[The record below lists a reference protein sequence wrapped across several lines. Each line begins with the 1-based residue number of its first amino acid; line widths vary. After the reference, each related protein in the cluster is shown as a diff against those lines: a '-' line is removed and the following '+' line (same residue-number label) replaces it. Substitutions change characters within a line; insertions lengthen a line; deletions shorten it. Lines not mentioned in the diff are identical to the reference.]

1 MTTWSR
7 DSLRTALLQTES
19 LFYCN
24 LNSISIFQA
33 VLERLLPQAGM
44 LTVMVNTLSDARVF
58 LGNRLLSHLL
68 LSQRWGTQ
76 DFQANVNLQKLCKCL
91 RPSTQGYSVS
101 KMWFCRHIGFRTAAV
116 ICGVHAIGFFFPP
129 RTSWKSWSWWCV
141 ARCSRWP
148 AYKTVSCSRVSLWLP
163 QAQVW
168 APGQYTH
175 PSTQTHIQAP
185 KGAGSPHLDVCWL
198 RGGPR
203 ECICTNQALGKSPGQ
218 GFFSLLFYFP
228 NSQIKTNQQHQFHYF
243 VRKIRWIGI
252 NWIQI
257 S

>member
-1 MTTWSR
+1 MANKERLTKGTRQLSDKYLVTSEYSITHSRSQESQKLAVTTWSP

-101 KMWFCRHIGFRTAAV
+101 KVWFCRHIGFRTAAV

-129 RTSWKSWSWWCV
+129 RTSWKS
-141 ARCSRWP
+141 
-148 AYKTVSCSRVSLWLP
+148 
-163 QAQVW
+163 
-168 APGQYTH
+168 
-175 PSTQTHIQAP
+175 
-185 KGAGSPHLDVCWL
+185 
-198 RGGPR
+198 
-203 ECICTNQALGKSPGQ
+203 
-218 GFFSLLFYFP
+218 
-228 NSQIKTNQQHQFHYF
+228 
-243 VRKIRWIGI
+243 
-252 NWIQI
+252 
-257 S
+257 

>member
-1 MTTWSR
+1 MANKERLTKGTRQLSDKYLVTSEYSITHSRSQESQKLAVTTWSP

-91 RPSTQGYSVS
+91 RPSTQGYPVS
-101 KMWFCRHIGFRTAAV
+101 KVCFCRHIGFRTAAV
-116 ICGVHAIGFFFPP
+116 ICGVHAIVFFFFLLGLLGRAEAGGAWLAVPGGQP
-129 RTSWKSWSWWCV
+129 TRLF
-141 ARCSRWP
+141 P
-148 AYKTVSCSRVSLWLP
+148 A
-163 QAQVW
+163 A
-168 APGQYTH
+168 
-175 PSTQTHIQAP
+175 
-185 KGAGSPHLDVCWL
+185 
-198 RGGPR
+198 
-203 ECICTNQALGKSPGQ
+203 E
-218 GFFSLLFYFP
+218 
-228 NSQIKTNQQHQFHYF
+228 
-243 VRKIRWIGI
+243 
-252 NWIQI
+252 
-257 S
+257 